1 MPGSA
6 FEDEPVNLIEEE
18 ELDAKIAYRERQE
31 ELDREFRELKAK
43 ADELLAEMRRNENI

>member
-18 ELDAKIAYRERQE
+18 ELDAKIDYRERKE
-31 ELDREFRELKAK
+31 DLDRQFRELKAR
-43 ADELLAEMRRNENI
+43 ADRLLAEMRRNENI